1 MTKRG
6 KIRAYVLFNDTSDK
20 GIIMERVRVRFL
32 IIGKR
37 AIGLCLLLAA
47 AFAVLLFSTVRTKSS
62 AVFLGYTSRKLPV
75 YNVDTAEKKAAI
87 SFDAAQGG
95 DSAEKILRV
104 LDEHGVKATFFLTG
118 FWARK
123 NPELVKRLDAAGM
136 EIGSHSNTHPY
147 MTKLDDTKLDLE
159 LSASK
164 ASITEITGKE
174 TALFRAPFGD
184 YSDKV
189 LNACKRA
196 NLTAVQWD
204 VDSCDWKELPAKQ
217 MAERVLSRVKAGSI
231 VLFHTDG
238 KYTAE
243 ALPAILM
250 GLKNKG
256 YRAVAVGDLLIKNDY
271 YIDHA
276 GTMRNKGP

>member
-1 MTKRG
+1 MRQ
-6 KIRAYVLFNDTSDK
+6 ILRSCPVFRATDK
-20 GIIMERVRVRFL
+20 GMIMERIRVRFL
-32 IIGKR
+32 IVRKKVV
-37 AIGLCLLLAA
+37 GLCLLLAA
-47 AFAVLLFSTVRTKSS
+47 AFAVLVFSTVKTESA
-62 AVFLGYTSRKLPV
+62 AVFLGYTSRQLPV
-75 YNVDTAEKKAAI
+75 YNVGTEEKKVAV
-87 SFDAAQGG
+87 SFDAAWG
-95 DSAEKILRV
+95 DDNTEGILQA
-104 LDEHGVKATFFLTG
+104 LNGQGVKATFFLVG
-118 FWARK
+118 FWTRK
-123 NPELVKRLDAAGM
+123 YPELVKRLDGSGM
-136 EIGSHSNTHPY
+136 ELGTHSNTHPY

-164 ASITEITGKE
+164 SSITEITGKE
-174 TALFRAPFGD
+174 VGLFRAPFGD

-196 NLTAVQWD
+196 SLTAIQWD
-204 VDSCDWKELPAKQ
+204 VDSYDWKELSAKQ

-256 YRAVAVGDLLIKNDY
+256 YQVTTVGDLLLKDNY

-276 GTMRNKGP
+276 GTMRNKNG